1 MEINVQHLASPLIKE
16 RMQDVKKLVVGTVLA
31 EKCLSSATEAG
42 KLRLSFSTTTHAMV
56 LATWGTPL
64 GRENKNS
71 KQNRLVFYIPDFSF

>member
-1 MEINVQHLASPLIKE
+1 MNIQHLATPLVKE

-31 EKCLSSATEAG
+31 EKCQSPGTEAG

-56 LATWGTPL
+56 LATWSTPL

-71 KQNRLVFYIPDFSF
+71 KQNRLVFYIPDSSF